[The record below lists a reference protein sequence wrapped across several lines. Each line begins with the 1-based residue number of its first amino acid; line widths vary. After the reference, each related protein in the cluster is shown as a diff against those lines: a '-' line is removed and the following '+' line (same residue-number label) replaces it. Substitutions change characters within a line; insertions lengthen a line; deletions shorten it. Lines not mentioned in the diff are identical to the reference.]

1 MANNTVSRTRLTAYL
16 DGLFDGIIADDSTV
30 NGLQIEGAEEIGTVG
45 FSVDSSLEVFEAAA
59 ERGCQFLVTHHGLIW
74 GGLKKVTGNDYRR
87 LKTLFDHHINLY
99 VRHLP
104 LDIHPEFG
112 NNAGIIRALG
122 ALPKEQFADYGY
134 FAEFPKA
141 IPSGDFI
148 GLVRDQISPM
158 PVSMDFGPPE
168 IRRIAV
174 CSGSLRPSAIS
185 EAVDGG
191 AQALL
196 TGEGSSS
203 SLFYYPARESG
214 IHVIFAG
221 HYATEIFGVRSLCAK
236 AAEKFKDLNT
246 VLIEMPTGW

>member
-1 MANNTVSRTRLTAYL
+1 MANKTVSRTELVTYL
-16 DGLFDGIIADDSTV
+16 DGLFDGILADDSTA
-30 NGLQIEGAEEIGTVG
+30 NGLQVEGAEEIVTVG
-45 FSVDSSLEVFEAAA
+45 FSVDSSLDVFEAAA
-59 ERGCQFLVTHHGLIW
+59 ERGCRFLVTHHGLIW
-74 GGLKKVTGNDYRR
+74 GGLKKVTGSDYRR
-87 LKTLFDHHINLY
+87 LKALFDHQINLY

-104 LDIHPEFG
+104 LDVHPEFG

-122 ALPKEQFADYGY
+122 AAPKEPFAEYGY
-134 FAEFPKA
+134 FAEFHKP
-141 IPSGDFI
+141 IPAGDFMRLI
-148 GLVRDQISPM
+148 KDNINPQ
-158 PVSMDFGPPE
+158 PVSMDYGPAE

-174 CSGSLRPSAIS
+174 CSGSLRPSAAA
-185 EAVDGG
+185 EAVNGG

-196 TGEGSSS
+196 TGEGSSA

-236 AAEKFKDLNT
+236 VAEKFKELNT